1 MSALQMEN
9 FGQVNFQMV
18 KKVKHVILVNI
29 KTNPQNW
36 DKSNKS
42 QNHAI
47 NLISSSQDTRRVFYP
62 TTQGEFLL
70 LGYMIE
76 KYYTKIPGKIIHNWW
91 MSAYFG
97 KKKLYT

>member
-1 MSALQMEN
+1 MEN

-18 KKVKHVILVNI
+18 KKEKHVILVNI

-42 QNHAI
+42 QNQAI

-70 LGYMIE
+70 GYDDWKLLYQNSWE
-76 KYYTKIPGKIIHNWW
+76 KIIHTWW

-97 KKKLYT
+97 NEKLFT